1 MRADGLL
8 LLDSWLVFSY
18 TGQSH
23 SATVQQFMK
32 AIILSAGQGKRLL
45 PLTATTPKCL
55 LPVDGSRPALEIQ
68 LQTLA
73 ACGIQRATV
82 MTGFGADKVEH
93 FLAGRRLPQIAVTT
107 RFNPFFAVSNNLA
120 TCWTAIPE
128 MTEDFVLL
136 NGDTLFEPA
145 VLERL
150 LLAPFAAIRLAIDRK
165 PSYDE
170 DDMKVSIRH
179 ERLLAA
185 VGKTLSPAV
194 VHGESIGLMT
204 VRASGVSAFRAA
216 LEQAMRDPRGLQ
228 RWYLSVIDSLAASS
242 LVEVASIEGLW
253 WTETDT
259 PDDLAEAQTHFSSQ
273 PARCSACETAAPV
286 GEPSR

>member
-1 MRADGLL
+1 MIADGLI

-18 TGQSH
+18 TGQTN
-23 SATVQQFMK
+23 SATAQHSMK
-32 AIILSAGQGKRLL
+32 VIILSAGQGKRLL

-73 ACGIQRATV
+73 ACGIRRATV
-82 MTGFGADKVEH
+82 MVGFGADKVEH
-93 FLAGRRLPQIAVTT
+93 FLAHCPLPEIEVTT
-107 RFNPFFAVSNNLA
+107 RFNPFFALSNNLV

-128 MTEDFVLL
+128 MTEDFILL

-150 LLAPFAAIRLAIDRK
+150 LLAPFAAVSLAIDRK
-165 PSYDE
+165 PSYDD

-179 ERLLAA
+179 GRTLAA
-185 VGKTLSPAV
+185 VGKTLSAAV

-204 VRASGVSAFRAA
+204 FRASGVHAFRSA
-216 LEQAMRDPRGLQ
+216 LEKAMRDPTALQ
-228 RWYLSVIDSLAASS
+228 HWYLSVIDSMANSS

-253 WTETDT
+253 WAETDT
-259 PDDLAEAQTHFSSQ
+259 QEDLADVRAYFSSQ
-273 PARCSACETAAPV
+273 RATLAAFETAVPV
-286 GEPSR
+286 GEP

>member
-1 MRADGLL
+1 MIADSLI

-18 TGQSH
+18 TGQTN
-23 SATVQQFMK
+23 SATVQQPMK

-45 PLTATTPKCL
+45 PLTAATPKCL

-68 LQTLA
+68 LRTLA

-82 MTGFGADKVEH
+82 MVGFGADKVEH
-93 FLAGRRLPQIAVTT
+93 FLARCPLPEIEVTT
-107 RFNPFFAVSNNLA
+107 RFNPFFALSNNLA

-150 LLAPFAAIRLAIDRK
+150 LRAPFAAVSLAIDRK

-170 DDMKVSIRH
+170 DDMKVSIRP
-179 ERLLAA
+179 ERTLAA

-204 VRASGVSAFRAA
+204 FRASGVPAFRVA
-216 LEQAMRDPRGLQ
+216 LEKAMRDPTALQ
-228 RWYLSVIDSLAASS
+228 RWYLSVIDALAHSS
-242 LVEVASIEGLW
+242 LVEVTSIEGLW
-253 WTETDT
+253 WAETDT
-259 PDDLAEAQTHFSSQ
+259 PEDLAEVRAYFSSQ
-273 PARCSACETAAPV
+273 QAALSAFATAAPV
-286 GEPSR
+286 GEP

>member
-1 MRADGLL
+1 MIADSLI

-18 TGQSH
+18 TGQTN
-23 SATVQQFMK
+23 SATVQQPMK

-45 PLTATTPKCL
+45 PLTEATPKCL
-55 LPVDGSRPALEIQ
+55 LPVDGSRPALELQ
-68 LQTLA
+68 LRTLA

-82 MTGFGADKVEH
+82 MVGFGADKVEH
-93 FLAGRRLPQIAVTT
+93 FLAHCPLPEIEVTT
-107 RFNPFFAVSNNLA
+107 RFNPFFALSNNLA

-128 MTEDFVLL
+128 MTEDFILL

-150 LLAPFAAIRLAIDRK
+150 LLAPSAAVSLAIDRK

-179 ERLLAA
+179 ERTLAA

-204 VRASGVSAFRAA
+204 FRASGVHAFRAA
-216 LEQAMRDPRGLQ
+216 LEKAMRDPTALQ
-228 RWYLSVIDSLAASS
+228 RWYLSVIDSMASS
-242 LVEVASIEGLW
+242 SMVEVASIEGLW
-253 WTETDT
+253 WAETDT
-259 PDDLAEAQTHFSSQ
+259 PEDLAQVRTHFSR
-273 PARCSACETAAPV
+273 PSASLAALTASLPSV
-286 GEPSR
+286 EP

>member
-1 MRADGLL
+1 MIADSLI

-18 TGQSH
+18 TGQTN
-23 SATVQQFMK
+23 SATVQQPMK

-45 PLTATTPKCL
+45 PLTAATPKCL

-68 LQTLA
+68 LRTLA

-82 MTGFGADKVEH
+82 MVGFGADKVEH
-93 FLAGRRLPQIAVTT
+93 FLARCPLPEIEVTT
-107 RFNPFFAVSNNLA
+107 RFNPFFALSNNLA

-150 LLAPFAAIRLAIDRK
+150 LRAPFAAVSLAIDRK

-170 DDMKVSIRH
+170 DDMKVSIRP
-179 ERLLAA
+179 ERTLAA
-185 VGKTLSPAV
+185 VGKTLSPAI

-204 VRASGVSAFRAA
+204 FRASGVPAFRVA
-216 LEQAMRDPRGLQ
+216 LEKAMRDPTALQ
-228 RWYLSVIDSLAASS
+228 RWYLSVIDALAHSS
-242 LVEVASIEGLW
+242 PVEVTSIEGLW
-253 WTETDT
+253 WAETDT
-259 PDDLAEAQTHFSSQ
+259 PEDLAQVRTHFS
-273 PARCSACETAAPV
+273 RLSASLAVLTASLPHV
-286 GEPSR
+286 EP

>member
-1 MRADGLL
+1 MIADSLI

-18 TGQSH
+18 TGQTN
-23 SATVQQFMK
+23 SATVQQPMK

-45 PLTATTPKCL
+45 PLTAATPKCL

-68 LQTLA
+68 LRTLA

-82 MTGFGADKVEH
+82 MVGFGADKVEH
-93 FLAGRRLPQIAVTT
+93 FLARCPLPEIEVTT
-107 RFNPFFAVSNNLA
+107 RFNPFFALSNNLA

-150 LLAPFAAIRLAIDRK
+150 LRAPFAAVSLAIDRK

-170 DDMKVSIRH
+170 DDMKVSIRP
-179 ERLLAA
+179 ERTLAA
-185 VGKTLSPAV
+185 VGKTLPPAV

-204 VRASGVSAFRAA
+204 FRASGVPAFRVA
-216 LEQAMRDPRGLQ
+216 LEKALRDPTALQ
-228 RWYLSVIDSLAASS
+228 RWYLSVIDALAHSS
-242 LVEVASIEGLW
+242 LVEVTSIEGLW
-253 WTETDT
+253 WAETDT
-259 PDDLAEAQTHFSSQ
+259 PEDLAQVRTHFS
-273 PARCSACETAAPV
+273 RLSASLAVLTASLPHV
-286 GEPSR
+286 EP

>member
-1 MRADGLL
+1 MGAESLF
-8 LLDSWLVFSY
+8 LLDSCLVFSY
-18 TGQSH
+18 TGQNH

-68 LQTLA
+68 LRTLA

-82 MTGFGADKVEH
+82 MTGFGVDKVEQ
-93 FLAGRRLPQIAVTT
+93 FLAGCPLPEIEVTS
-107 RFNPFFAVSNNLA
+107 RFNPFFALSNNLA

-128 MTEDFVLL
+128 MTGDFVLL

-150 LLAPFAAIRLAIDRK
+150 LLAPPAAVNLGIDRK
-165 PSYDE
+165 PSYDD

-179 ERLLAA
+179 ERTLAA
-185 VGKTLSPAV
+185 VGKNLPPAS

-204 VRASGVSAFRAA
+204 FRATGVHAFRVA
-216 LEQAMRDPRGLQ
+216 LEKAMRDPTALQ
-228 RWYLSVIDSLAASS
+228 RWYLSVIDSMTHSS
-242 LVEVASIEGLW
+242 MVEVASIEGLW
-253 WTETDT
+253 WAETDT
-259 PDDLAEAQTHFSSQ
+259 PQDLADVRAYFSSQ
-273 PARCSACETAAPV
+273 RATLAAFETAAPV
-286 GEPSR
+286 GEP

>member
-1 MRADGLL
+1 MSADSLI

-18 TGQSH
+18 TGQTN
-23 SATVQQFMK
+23 SATVQQPMK

-45 PLTATTPKCL
+45 PLTAATPKCL

-68 LQTLA
+68 LRTLA

-82 MTGFGADKVEH
+82 MVGFGADKVEH
-93 FLAGRRLPQIAVTT
+93 FLARCPLPEIEVTT
-107 RFNPFFAVSNNLA
+107 RFNPFFALSNNLA

-150 LLAPFAAIRLAIDRK
+150 LRAPFAAVSLAIDRK

-179 ERLLAA
+179 ERTLAA
-185 VGKTLSPAV
+185 VGKTLPPAV

-204 VRASGVSAFRAA
+204 FRASGVPAFRVA
-216 LEQAMRDPRGLQ
+216 LEKAMRDPTALQ
-228 RWYLSVIDSLAASS
+228 RWYLSVIDALAHSS
-242 LVEVASIEGLW
+242 LVEVTSIEGLW
-253 WTETDT
+253 WAETDT
-259 PDDLAEAQTHFSSQ
+259 PEDLAQVRTHFS
-273 PARCSACETAAPV
+273 RLSASLAALTASLPHV
-286 GEPSR
+286 EP

>member
-1 MRADGLL
+1 
-8 LLDSWLVFSY
+8 
-18 TGQSH
+18 
-23 SATVQQFMK
+23 MK

-55 LPVDGSRPALEIQ
+55 LAVDGSRPALEIQ
-68 LQTLA
+68 LRALA
-73 ACGIQRATV
+73 ACGIQHVTV
-82 MTGFGADKVEH
+82 MVGFGADQVEDFIAD
-93 FLAGRRLPQIAVTT
+93 FLTRRPLPEIAVTT

-150 LLAPFAAIRLAIDRK
+150 LRAPLAPITLAIDRK
-165 PSYDE
+165 PSYDD

-179 ERLLAA
+179 ERSLAA
-185 VGKTLSPAV
+185 VGKTLPPAV

-204 VRASGVSAFRAA
+204 FRATGVNA
-216 LEQAMRDPRGLQ
+216 FQAAVEKAMRDPTSLQ
-228 RWYLSVIDSLAASS
+228 RWYLSVIDSMADSS
-242 LVEVASIEGLW
+242 NSVEVASIEGLW
-253 WTETDT
+253 WAETDT
-259 PDDLAEAQTHFSSQ
+259 PEDLAQVRTHFSRLSASLAAL
-273 PARCSACETAAPV
+273 PASL
-286 GEPSR
+286 PSVEL

>member
-1 MRADGLL
+1 
-8 LLDSWLVFSY
+8 
-18 TGQSH
+18 
-23 SATVQQFMK
+23 MK

-45 PLTATTPKCL
+45 PLTETTPKCL

-68 LQTLA
+68 LRTLA

-82 MTGFGADKVEH
+82 MVGFGADKVEQ
-93 FLAGRRLPQIAVTT
+93 FLDRCPLPEIEVTI
-107 RFNPFFAVSNNLA
+107 RFNPFFAISNNLV
-120 TCWTAIPE
+120 TCWIAISE

-150 LLAPFAAIRLAIDRK
+150 LLAPFAAVSLAIDRK
-165 PSYDE
+165 PSYDD

-179 ERLLAA
+179 KRTLAA
-185 VGKTLSPAV
+185 VGKTLSPAA

-204 VRASGVSAFRAA
+204 FRATGVHAFRVA
-216 LEQAMRDPRGLQ
+216 LETAMRDPIALQ
-228 RWYLSVIDSLAASS
+228 RWYLSVIDSMAKSS
-242 LVEVASIEGLW
+242 MVEVTSIEGLW

-259 PDDLAEAQTHFSSQ
+259 PEDLADVRAYFSSPQ
-273 PARCSACETAAPV
+273 ATRSAFETAAPV
-286 GEPSR
+286 GDP

>member
-1 MRADGLL
+1 MSADSLI

-18 TGQSH
+18 TGQTN
-23 SATVQQFMK
+23 SATVQQPMK

-45 PLTATTPKCL
+45 PLTAATPKCL

-68 LQTLA
+68 LRTLA

-82 MTGFGADKVEH
+82 MVGFGADKVEH
-93 FLAGRRLPQIAVTT
+93 FLARCPLPEIEVTT
-107 RFNPFFAVSNNLA
+107 RFNPFFALSNNLA

-150 LLAPFAAIRLAIDRK
+150 LRAPFAAVSLAIDRK

-179 ERLLAA
+179 ERTLAA
-185 VGKTLSPAV
+185 VGKTLPPAV

-204 VRASGVSAFRAA
+204 FRASGVPAFRVA
-216 LEQAMRDPRGLQ
+216 LEKAMRDPTALQ
-228 RWYLSVIDSLAASS
+228 RWYLSVIDALAHSS
-242 LVEVASIEGLW
+242 LVEVTSIEGLW
-253 WTETDT
+253 WAETDT
-259 PDDLAEAQTHFSSQ
+259 PEDLAEVRAYFSSQ
-273 PARCSACETAAPV
+273 QAALSAFATAAPV
-286 GEPSR
+286 GEP

>member
-1 MRADGLL
+1 
-8 LLDSWLVFSY
+8 
-18 TGQSH
+18 
-23 SATVQQFMK
+23 MK

-45 PLTATTPKCL
+45 PLTAATPKCL
-55 LPVDGSRPALEIQ
+55 LPVDGGRPALEIQ
-68 LQTLA
+68 LRTLA

-82 MTGFGADKVEH
+82 MVGFGADKVEH
-93 FLAGRRLPQIAVTT
+93 FLARCPLPEIEVTT
-107 RFNPFFAVSNNLA
+107 RFNPFFALSNNLA

-150 LLAPFAAIRLAIDRK
+150 LRAPFAAVSLAIDRK

-179 ERLLAA
+179 ERTLAA

-204 VRASGVSAFRAA
+204 FRASGVPAFRVA
-216 LEQAMRDPRGLQ
+216 LEKAMRDPTALQ
-228 RWYLSVIDSLAASS
+228 RWYLSVIDALAHSS
-242 LVEVASIEGLW
+242 LVEVTSIEGLW
-253 WTETDT
+253 WAETDT
-259 PDDLAEAQTHFSSQ
+259 PEDLAEVRAYFSSQ
-273 PARCSACETAAPV
+273 QAALSAFATAAPV
-286 GEPSR
+286 GEP

>member
-1 MRADGLL
+1 MVIDGLI
-8 LLDSWLVFSY
+8 LLDSLLVFSY
-18 TGQSH
+18 TGQTN
-23 SATVQQFMK
+23 SATVQQSMK

-82 MTGFGADKVEH
+82 MVGFGADKVEH
-93 FLAGRRLPQIAVTT
+93 FLARCPLPEIEVTS
-107 RFNPFFAVSNNLA
+107 RFNPFFATSNNLA

-128 MTEDFVLL
+128 MTEDFILL

-150 LLAPFAAIRLAIDRK
+150 LLAPSAAVSLAIDHK
-165 PSYDE
+165 PSYDD

-179 ERLLAA
+179 GRTLAA

-204 VRASGVSAFRAA
+204 FRASGVHAFRSA
-216 LEQAMRDPRGLQ
+216 LEKAMRDPTALQ
-228 RWYLSVIDSLAASS
+228 RWYLSVIDSMANSS

-253 WTETDT
+253 WAETDT
-259 PDDLAEAQTHFSSQ
+259 PEDLADVRAYFSSPQ
-273 PARCSACETAAPV
+273 AMRSVFETVAPV
-286 GEPSR
+286 GDP

>member
-1 MRADGLL
+1 
-8 LLDSWLVFSY
+8 
-18 TGQSH
+18 
-23 SATVQQFMK
+23 MK

-55 LPVDGSRPALEIQ
+55 LAVDGSRPALEIQ
-68 LQTLA
+68 LRALA
-73 ACGIQRATV
+73 ACGIQHATV
-82 MTGFGADKVEH
+82 MVGFGADQVEDFIAD
-93 FLAGRRLPQIAVTT
+93 FLTRRPLPEIAVTT

-150 LLAPFAAIRLAIDRK
+150 LRAPLAPVTLAIDRK
-165 PSYDE
+165 PSYDD

-179 ERLLAA
+179 ERSLAA
-185 VGKTLSPAV
+185 VGKTLPPAV

-204 VRASGVSAFRAA
+204 FRATGVNA
-216 LEQAMRDPRGLQ
+216 FQAAVEKAMRDPTSLQ
-228 RWYLSVIDSLAASS
+228 RWYLSVIDSMADSS
-242 LVEVASIEGLW
+242 NSVEVASIEGLW
-253 WTETDT
+253 WAETDT
-259 PDDLAEAQTHFSSQ
+259 PEDLADVRAHFSSQ
-273 PARCSACETAAPV
+273 PATLSAFETAAPV
-286 GEPSR
+286 GEP

>member
-1 MRADGLL
+1 MIADSLI

-18 TGQSH
+18 TGQTN
-23 SATVQQFMK
+23 SATVQQPMK

-45 PLTATTPKCL
+45 PLTAATPKCL

-68 LQTLA
+68 LRTLA
-73 ACGIQRATV
+73 ACGIPRATV
-82 MTGFGADKVEH
+82 MVGFGADKVEH
-93 FLAGRRLPQIAVTT
+93 FLARCPLLEIEVTT
-107 RFNPFFAVSNNLA
+107 RFNPFFALSNNLA

-150 LLAPFAAIRLAIDRK
+150 LRAPFAAVSLAIDRK

-170 DDMKVSIRH
+170 DDMKVSIRP
-179 ERLLAA
+179 ERTLAA
-185 VGKTLSPAV
+185 VGKTLPPAV

-204 VRASGVSAFRAA
+204 FRASGVPAFRVA
-216 LEQAMRDPRGLQ
+216 LEKAMRDPTALQ
-228 RWYLSVIDSLAASS
+228 RWYLSVIDALAHSS
-242 LVEVASIEGLW
+242 LVEVTSIEGLW
-253 WTETDT
+253 WAETDT
-259 PDDLAEAQTHFSSQ
+259 PEDLADVRTHFS
-273 PARCSACETAAPV
+273 RLSASLAVLTASPPHV
-286 GEPSR
+286 EP

>member
-1 MRADGLL
+1 MVIDGLI
-8 LLDSWLVFSY
+8 LLDSLLVFSY
-18 TGQSH
+18 TGQTN
-23 SATVQQFMK
+23 SATVQQSMK

-73 ACGIQRATV
+73 ACGIRRATV
-82 MTGFGADKVEH
+82 MVGFGADKVEH
-93 FLAGRRLPQIAVTT
+93 FLAHCPLPEIEVTT
-107 RFNPFFAVSNNLA
+107 RFNPFFALSNNLA

-128 MTEDFVLL
+128 MTEDFTLL

-150 LLAPFAAIRLAIDRK
+150 LLAPSAAVSLAIDRK
-165 PSYDE
+165 PSYDD

-179 ERLLAA
+179 GRTLAA

-204 VRASGVSAFRAA
+204 FRASGVLAFRSA
-216 LEQAMRDPRGLQ
+216 LEKAVRDPTALQ
-228 RWYLSVIDSLAASS
+228 RWYLSVIDSMANSS
-242 LVEVASIEGLW
+242 MVEVTSIEGLW
-253 WTETDT
+253 WAETDT
-259 PDDLAEAQTHFSSQ
+259 PEDLADVRAYFSSQ
-273 PARCSACETAAPV
+273 RAMLSVFATAGPV
-286 GEPSR
+286 GEP